1 MVDALKKGM
10 EKPAGP
16 QVPYCL
22 DGQVG
27 FLLRQSH
34 QRHATI
40 FARMMIEGMTPT
52 QWAALSKIA
61 ETGPLSQNLLGRNT
75 AMDAATIK
83 GVVDRLVSRGLVE
96 ARAMPS
102 DNRRKE
108 IALTQRG
115 QDVVRAAAPIA
126 HDISR
131 ETLASLSASEQQVF
145 LRLLGKMI

>member
-1 MVDALKKGM
+1 MANALKKGI
-10 EKPAGP
+10 EKPAEP
-16 QVPYCL
+16 QGAYCL
-22 DGQVG
+22 DDQVG

-40 FARMMIEGMTPT
+40 FGRMMIEGMTPT

-75 AMDAATIK
+75 AMDAATVK
-83 GVVDRLVSRGLVE
+83 GVVDRLVGRGLVE

-108 IALTQRG
+108 IALTQLG
-115 QDVVRAAAPIA
+115 QDIVRAAAPIA
-126 HDISR
+126 HNISR
-131 ETLASLSASEQQVF
+131 ETLAPLSPAEQQVF